1 VAAAGARAGG
11 SQAIKKLPVASCQLP
26 VTSLLLDF
34 NRQLAD
40 EAMSWEL
47 ETGTDNWKLT
57 TGNWQLEAQGSPA

>member
-1 VAAAGARAGG
+1 
-11 SQAIKKLPVASCQLP
+11 LP